1 MFVIVILCNDDG
13 KHYIDYVNKKFDT
26 FEQAKEE
33 MFKCANNEYQSLQ
46 ELGNYEVVNLDN
58 EVFIYDE
65 DKELITS
72 YRIININN

>member
-1 MFVIVILCNDDG
+1 MFVIVMLCNDDG
-13 KHYIDYVNKKFDT
+13 KHYIDYVNKEFDT
-26 FEQAKEE
+26 LEQAKEE

-65 DKELITS
+65 DKELVTS
-72 YRIININN
+72 YRIINIDN